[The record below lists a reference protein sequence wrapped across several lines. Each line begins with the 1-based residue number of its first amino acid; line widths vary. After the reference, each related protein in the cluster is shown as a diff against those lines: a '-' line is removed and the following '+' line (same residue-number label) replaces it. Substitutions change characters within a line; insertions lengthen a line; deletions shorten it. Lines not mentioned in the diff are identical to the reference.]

1 MSIEEKFNKQ
11 ATTLAVEINKRLP
24 KKEIMNNL
32 AIFKYQDKQIRT
44 LEISDIPYFV
54 AADICEILD
63 ILDTSSALSRL
74 EEDEKIILKDR
85 DKLSALGTGAYV
97 SQLALVNES
106 GLYNLVIRSDK
117 PEAKPFRK
125 WITSEVLPSIRKT
138 GGYIS
143 PSATNDQLTNLTVLI
158 ETVLASQQQEL
169 QELKEQTKLI
179 PAFFNAGSKHKGC
192 SNIVKSAM
200 ESEEEEDVEEVYLT
214 VLQWLQAKGVT
225 LSTTQLNTM
234 RKRAA
239 QFLRLGR
246 QKEPNK
252 INNRVVYHSSEF
264 CYLEQ
269 ALSNVL
275 GLD

>member
-1 MSIEEKFNKQ
+1 MD
-11 ATTLAVEINKRLP
+11 
-24 KKEIMNNL
+24 L
-32 AIFKYQDKQIRT
+32 AIFNYQDKQIRT

-97 SQLALVNES
+97 SQLALINES

-138 GGYIS
+138 GAYIS
-143 PSATNDQLTNLTVLI
+143 PTATTDQLTKLTSTLENI
-158 ETVLASQQQEL
+158 LAKQQE
-169 QELKEQTKLI
+169 QIEELKEQSKLM
-179 PAFFNAGSKHKGC
+179 PSFFNAGQKHKGC
-192 SNIVKSAM
+192 SNVVMSAM
-200 ESEEEEDVEEVYLT
+200 EYDEENNDEIYLT
-214 VLQWLQAKGVT
+214 VTQWLQAKGIT
-225 LSTTQLNTM
+225 LNDVQLNTL

-239 QFLRLGR
+239 QALRFGR
-246 QKEPNK
+246 KKEPNK

-269 ALSNVL
+269 ALSNTL

>member
-1 MSIEEKFNKQ
+1 
-11 ATTLAVEINKRLP
+11 
-24 KKEIMNNL
+24 MNNL
-32 AIFKYQDKQIRT
+32 AIFTYQDTEIRT
-44 LEISDIPYFV
+44 LELSDVPYFV
-54 AADICEILD
+54 ATDICDILD
-63 ILDTSSALSRL
+63 IRDISKALSRL
-74 EEDEKIILKDR
+74 EDDEKYILKDKTR
-85 DKLSALGTGAYV
+85 LQELDAGTYV

-106 GLYNLVIRSDK
+106 GLYNLIIRSDK

-143 PSATNDQLTNLTVLI
+143 PTATNSQLTNLTILI

-169 QELKEQTKLI
+169 KELKEQTKLI
-179 PAFFNAGSKHKGC
+179 PAFFSAGSKHKGC

-239 QFLRLGR
+239 QFMRLGR